1 MAMVRKQLGTE
12 ENDRWRGNGRANRFV
27 ALAGNDRCFGR
38 GGNDVISGGA
48 GDDTINGDAGDD
60 RINGNSGN
68 DTLNGNAGNDRI
80 NGGAG
85 DDNLRGGSGND
96 TLKGGAGNDFIA
108 GDTGDDFMIGGA
120 GNDVLDWDDGD
131 GSDTMRGGLGRDTIE
146 VDGSVTAGDN
156 FVLGKNAAGNAF
168 FERVGLNGQAIG
180 QFNLTID
187 TSEVFDVSGDGGNDT
202 FSIND
207 LTGTG
212 VELVQFSGD
221 DGDDLADGRNSSTP
235 LQLDGGS
242 GNDTLIGGTGT
253 TVAATGAILGDT
265 LTGGIGQDQFT
276 FATNPFTGALPGQNL
291 NQPDVISDYE
301 IGIDRIALNRQ
312 AFGLNRLEFQQGNV
326 AQLTGNQNLLVLEG
340 TFANAGEAAQAIAN
354 NDAITADR
362 GVFVYFNRTLGISR
376 VVFSQDLANGGPISV
391 VANLANS
398 TNPGNQALFS
408 ANDFSLV

>member
-1 MAMVRKQLGTE
+1 MVRKQLGTE
-12 ENDRWRGNGRANRFV
+12 EHDLWSGTDGANRFV

-48 GDDTINGDAGDD
+48 GDDTIDGDAGDD
-60 RINGNSGN
+60 RIKGDSGN

-80 NGGAG
+80 SGGAG
-85 DDNLRGGSGND
+85 DDHLRGGSGND
-96 TLKGGAGNDFIA
+96 TLKGGAGNDFMA
-108 GDTGDDFMIGGA
+108 GDTGDDVMIGGT

-131 GSDTMRGGLGRDTIE
+131 GSDTMLGGLGRDTIE
-146 VDGSVTAGDN
+146 VDGSVTRGDH
-156 FVLGKNAAGNAF
+156 FVLGRNAAGRAF
-168 FERVGLNGQAIG
+168 FERVSLDGQLIG
-180 QFNLTID
+180 QFTLTVS
-187 TSEVFDVSGDGGNDT
+187 TSEIFDVSGDGGNDT
-202 FSIND
+202 FIIND

-221 DGDDLADGRNSSTP
+221 DGDDLADGRHSSTP

-242 GNDTLIGGTGT
+242 GNDTLIGGVGT
-253 TVAATGAILGDT
+253 MLAATGATLGDT
-265 LTGGIGQDQFT
+265 LTGGIGHDQFT
-276 FATNPFTGALPGQNL
+276 FATNPFTGALPGQNV
-291 NQPDVISDYE
+291 NQPAVITDYE
-301 IGIDRIALNRQ
+301 IGIDRIAFDRQ

-326 AQLTGNQNLLVLEG
+326 TQFTGNQNLLVLEG

-354 NDAITADR
+354 NDAITANR

-398 TNPGNQALFS
+398 TNSGNQALFS